1 MTSYYALAF
10 VGQNANGILSWLTD
24 TLAER
29 AKLLDITLTK
39 IDLLEN
45 NWPTKLNEALSK
57 GQPLF
62 CFGYQGFGM
71 GLELDSGNLWN
82 KLKVPFISLMG
93 DAPFYSPKLHSTVG
107 PSFFHVYASEDFQN
121 VYHEFM
127 QGQNFSV
134 VYKGFYPP
142 NPYAEQILWQ
152 DRDLEI
158 VYVKTGVD
166 PRQLLRGWDIF
177 PAKLRAAV
185 EDAVTSALSGQTKT
199 IAQLVAHTCRDHNID
214 FGARK
219 ELFLR
224 MCSEVDKYVR
234 AVRAERMLR
243 EVMRHGGH
251 IFGDWPH
258 IEKANTPARFH
269 GTISAEKLYEVY
281 GRSKILV
288 NVSPCTLKYVHE
300 RIVAAFLAKCFS
312 ISDATPFMHEA
323 LAAYSNFKSVDI
335 DSVELSLQMDLRI
348 SEARYSASNLGP
360 ELSSM
365 LEESK
370 QRAEEEFGVD
380 RFLNEILNLVATY
393 RLEQESSF
401 WSSDR

>member
-1 MTSYYALAF
+1 MTSHYALAF

-29 AKLLDITLTK
+29 AKLHDITLTK
-39 IDLLEN
+39 IDLVEN
-45 NWPTKLNEALSK
+45 NWPSKLNEALSK

-71 GLELDSGNLWN
+71 ALEIDSGNLWN
-82 KLKVPFISLMG
+82 TLKVPFISLMG
-93 DAPFYSPKLHSTVG
+93 DAPFYSPKLHSIVG

-127 QGQNFSV
+127 NGQNFSA
-134 VYKGFYPP
+134 VYNGFYPS
-142 NPYAEQILWQ
+142 NPWANRISWQ

-158 VYVKTGVD
+158 VYVKSGVD
-166 PRQLLRGWDIF
+166 PEKLLRSWDIF
-177 PAKLRAAV
+177 PAKLRTAV
-185 EDAVTSALSGQTKT
+185 EDAARSALRGQTKT
-199 IAQLVAHTCRDHNID
+199 IAQLVANACRNNNIH

-219 ELFLR
+219 ALFLR
-224 MCSEVDKYVR
+224 MCSEVDRYVR

-251 IFGDWPH
+251 VFGDWPH
-258 IEKANTPARFH
+258 IEKANTRARFH
-269 GTISAEKLYEVY
+269 GSVSAEKLYEVY

-300 RIVAAFLAKCFS
+300 RIVAAFLTKCFS
-312 ISDATPFMHEA
+312 ISDASPFMHEA
-323 LAAYSNFKSVDI
+323 LAAYSNFKSVGI
-335 DSVELSLQMDLRI
+335 DSPELSDQMDLRI
-348 SEARYSASNLGP
+348 NEIRYLATSSGA

-370 QRAEEEFGVD
+370 QRAEQEFGVD
-380 RFLNEILNLVATY
+380 RFLNEILNLVAIY

>member
-1 MTSYYALAF
+1 MTSHHALAF

-71 GLELDSGNLWN
+71 GLKLDSGNLWN
-82 KLKVPFISLMG
+82 TLKVPFISLMG

-107 PSFFHVYASEDFQN
+107 PGFFHVYASEDFQN

-134 VYKGFYPP
+134 VYNGFYPP
-142 NPYAEQILWQ
+142 NPYAEQISWQ

-166 PRQLLRGWDIF
+166 PTQLLRGWDIF
-177 PAKLRAAV
+177 PVKLRAAV
-185 EDAVTSALSGQTKT
+185 EDAAKAALSGQTKT
-199 IAQLVAHTCRDHNID
+199 IAQLVAHACRDHNID

-258 IEKANTPARFH
+258 IEKANTSARFH
-269 GTISAEKLYEVY
+269 GTVSAEKLYEVY
-281 GRSKILV
+281 GRSKMLV

-312 ISDATPFMHEA
+312 ISDATPFMREA
-323 LAAYSNFKSVDI
+323 LAAYPNFKSVDI

-393 RLEQESSF
+393 RLEQASSF

>member
-1 MTSYYALAF
+1 MTSHHAVAF

-45 NWPTKLNEALSK
+45 NWPAKLNAVLSK

-71 GLELDSGNLWN
+71 GLELDSGNLWSS
-82 KLKVPFISLMG
+82 LKVPFISLMG
-93 DAPFYSPKLHSTVG
+93 DAPFYSPQLHSTVG
-107 PSFFHVYASEDFQN
+107 PGFFHVYASEDFQN

-127 QGQNFSV
+127 RGQNFSV

-177 PAKLRAAV
+177 PARLRAAV
-185 EDAVTSALSGQTKT
+185 EDAAKSALSGQTKT
-199 IAQLVAHTCRDHNID
+199 IAQLVAHACRDHNID
-214 FGARK
+214 FGARTT
-219 ELFLR
+219 LFLR
-224 MCSEVDKYVR
+224 MCTEVDKYVR
-234 AVRAERMLR
+234 AVRAERMLH

-258 IEKANTPARFH
+258 IEKTNTRARFH
-269 GTISAEKLYEVY
+269 GTVSAEKLHEIY
-281 GRSKILV
+281 GRSKMLV

-300 RIVAAFLAKCFS
+300 RVVAAFLSKCFS
-312 ISDATPFMHEA
+312 ISDGTAFMTQE
-323 LAAYSNFKSVDI
+323 LAAYPNFRSVDI
-335 DSVELSLQMDLRI
+335 DS
-348 SEARYSASNLGP
+348 P
-360 ELSSM
+360 ELSDQLDGRIGEVRYLASNAGLELSNM
-365 LEESK
+365 LDESK
-370 QRAEEEFGVD
+370 RRAEYEFGVD
-380 RFLNEILNLVATY
+380 QFLNEIINLVSIY

-401 WSSDR
+401 WSHTR